1 MWNKRVIKIFQYL
14 TPEKRCAL
22 EKLKIGIQSNNIILQ
37 NHMVQKSKKKIFLSL
52 THKAWTIQMI
62 ANNIMDIKSAFKALA

>member
-1 MWNKRVIKIFQYL
+1 
-14 TPEKRCAL
+14 
-22 EKLKIGIQSNNIILQ
+22 
-37 NHMVQKSKKKIFLSL
+37 MVQKSKKKIFLSL